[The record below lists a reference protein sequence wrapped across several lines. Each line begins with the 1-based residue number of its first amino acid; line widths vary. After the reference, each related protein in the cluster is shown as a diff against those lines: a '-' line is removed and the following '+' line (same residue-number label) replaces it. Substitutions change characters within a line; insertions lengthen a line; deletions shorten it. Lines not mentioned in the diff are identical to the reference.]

1 MSQIFTIESDRVVIK
16 KLALETLD
24 GDLSV
29 SGTLTVDN
37 LVVLNAAETE
47 TSCLDQT
54 GTWAVHDEAD
64 LLGKEFSWTWGH
76 GCVQLGYRPGNRLW
90 TNSDLDLERGKSFM
104 VDGVAVL
111 SANELS
117 SQVTKSRLKEVG
129 TLKSLNVSGD
139 CALGEFAVFNS
150 SLNRLGL
157 NTEEPNGTFAVVD
170 NNVEFIVNS
179 PRDNIVEVGT
189 YTNSDL
195 HIVTDNTS
203 RILLKNNGEIVFGNP
218 ATNNANVKIYGTLH
232 VETVVADNRLDRYSS
247 LEFKSTREQSIFG
260 QGLLWTGTGNM
271 RQLVMRTD
279 PERLYTTEAFDIG
292 TDQSYHVGGV
302 PVLSTVGLGTTVTQS
317 NLSKVGTLEELNVQG
332 EASFFSRIN
341 ASRAILHANTILFNE
356 GQEFVISNSQLAASN
371 NMSFSV
377 AQDEIFYAD
386 LKEVAL
392 GNKQNPLRPV
402 KIFGK
407 LSVGVNTAADDVDL
421 TVKGDVRI
429 ANKKF
434 VTGTCVPQQGLF
446 AKGDICWNQT
456 PTPDNYVG
464 WVCVEEGAPGLW
476 LPFGTISRQ

>member
-37 LVVLNAAETE
+37 LVVLNAPVSDTADFKQ
-47 TSCLDQT
+47 L
-54 GTWAVHDEAD
+54 GNWAVNDEAD

-76 GCVQLGYRPGNRLW
+76 GSVQLGYRPGNRLW

-117 SQVTKSRLKEVG
+117 SQVTKSRLREVG

-139 CALGEFAVFNS
+139 TALAEFAVFNS

-157 NTEEPNGTFAVVD
+157 NTEEPNGTLSVVD
-170 NNVEFIVNS
+170 NNVEFIINS
-179 PRDNIVEVGT
+179 SRDNIIEVGT

-195 HIVTDNTS
+195 HLVTDNTS
-203 RILLKNNGEIVFGNP
+203 RIVLKNNGEIVFGNP
-218 ATNNANVKIYGTLH
+218 STNNANVKIYGTLH
-232 VETVVADNRLDRYSS
+232 VETVVADNRLDRYAS
-247 LEFKSTREQSIFG
+247 LEFKSSREQTIFG

-271 RQLVMRTD
+271 RQLIMRAD

-302 PVLSTVGLGTTVTQS
+302 PVLSAVGLGTTVTQS
-317 NLSKVGTLEELNVQG
+317 NLSKLGTLDELNVDG
-332 EASFFSRIN
+332 EATFLSRIN
-341 ASRAILHANTILFNE
+341 ASRAILNAKTILFND
-356 GQEFVISNSQLAASN
+356 GQEFTITNSKLSASA

-377 AQDEIFYAD
+377 SQDEIFYAD
-386 LKEVAL
+386 LNEIAV
-392 GNKQNPLRPV
+392 GNKQNVQRPV

-407 LSVGVNTAADDVDL
+407 LSVGVNMAADDVDL
-421 TVKGDVRI
+421 TVKGDIRV

-434 VTGTCVPQQGLF
+434 VTGTSIPVQGSF
-446 AKGDICWNQT
+446 IKGDICWNQT

-464 WVCVEEGAPGLW
+464 WICVEDGAPGQW
-476 LPFGTISRQ
+476 LPFGAIARQ

>member
-1 MSQIFTIESDRVVIK
+1 MSQIFTIEHDKVVIK
-16 KLALETLD
+16 KLALETLE

-37 LVVLNAAETE
+37 LVVLNAPEDDT
-47 TSCLDQT
+47 TSSKEL
-54 GTWAVHDEAD
+54 GKWAVNDEAD

-76 GCVQLGYRPGNRLW
+76 GSVQLGYRPGNRLW

-139 CALGEFAVFNS
+139 TALGEFAVFNS

-157 NTEEPNGTFAVVD
+157 NTEEPNGTLSVVD
-170 NNVEFIVNS
+170 NNVEFVINS
-179 PRDNIVEVGT
+179 PRDNIIEVGT

-203 RILLKNNGEIVFGNP
+203 RVVLKNNGEVIFGNP

-232 VETVVADNRLDRYSS
+232 VETVVADNRLDRYAS
-247 LEFKSTREQSIFG
+247 LEFKSSREQSIFG

-271 RQLVMRTD
+271 RQLVMRTG

-292 TDQSYHVGGV
+292 TDQSYHIGGT

-317 NLSKVGTLEELNVQG
+317 NLSKLGTLDELNVDG
-332 EASFFSRIN
+332 EATFLSRIN
-341 ASRAILHANTILFNE
+341 ASRAILNAKTILFND
-356 GQEFVISNSQLAASN
+356 GQEFTITNSKLSASN
-371 NMSFSV
+371 NMSFNVSE
-377 AQDEIFYAD
+377 DEIFYAD
-386 LKEVAL
+386 LKEIAI
-392 GNKQNPLRPV
+392 GNKQNVHRPV

-407 LSVGVNTAADDVDL
+407 LSVGVNSVTDDVDL

-434 VTGTCVPQQGLF
+434 VTGTSVPVQGLF

-456 PTPDNYVG
+456 PVADNYVG
-464 WVCVEEGAPGLW
+464 WICIEDGSPGQW
-476 LPFGTISRQ
+476 LPFGAIARQ